1 MVAGA
6 SPRIRR
12 ADGKIGRMKKPLTRL
27 CIVRHGETPW
37 NAERRLQGHLDIDLN
52 ENGIAQA
59 QATGRALSGQQFA
72 AAYSSDLRRAERT
85 AACIWQNTD
94 GTISTRAGLRER
106 HYGHF
111 QGLTYEEAQARYPDD
126 YARFLSRDA
135 DFAFSDGGESLTG
148 FAARIAE
155 TLTEI
160 VERHPGE
167 QVLIVT
173 HGGVLDIIHRLS
185 TGKSLDAPRD
195 FTIPNAALNWISHHD
210 GQWQLINWGDQSHLG
225 RALDELSNA

>member
-1 MVAGA
+1 ME
-6 SPRIRR
+6 
-12 ADGKIGRMKKPLTRL
+12 KPLTRL
-27 CIVRHGETPW
+27 CIVRHGETTW
-37 NAERRLQGHLDIDLN
+37 NAERRLQGHLDIELN

-59 QATGRALSGQQFA
+59 QATGQALAGQRFA
-72 AAYSSDLRRAERT
+72 AAYSSDLQRARRT
-85 AACIWQNTD
+85 AACIWPDTER
-94 GTISTRAGLRER
+94 TINAHPGLRER

-111 QGLTYEEAQARYPDD
+111 QGLTYEEAQARFPED
-126 YARFLSRDA
+126 YARFLRRDA
-135 DFAFSDGGESLTG
+135 GFTFSEGGESLTA
-148 FAARIAE
+148 FAARIAQ